1 MTKLQNCLERDITQI
16 MIMPLFGNRY
26 EFTRPQEAIAQLDT
40 LDLENPGGDFQR
52 VEVIIDYNNRDSIR
66 ASFQNAML
74 LRDFLKPL
82 GNE

>member
-40 LDLENPGGDFQR
+40 LDLENPNGDFQKFEA
-52 VEVIIDYNNRDSIR
+52 VIDYNNGDSIR
-66 ASFQNAML
+66 VTFQNKML
-74 LRDFLKPL
+74 LADFLKPL